1 MNLKKIKISN
11 FKKIGK
17 EVTFVIKPGL
27 NLIRS
32 DINGTGKTTLL
43 SAITFL
49 LWNKNGD
56 TKGNSKSTLSTT
68 ELINDINK
76 KELLVEGH
84 FDICREARRLKKLYG
99 E

>member
-32 DINGTGKTTLL
+32 DIPVPQLQYDAHML
-43 SAITFL
+43 SRRAREAGPLHSAGIAGL
-49 LWNKNGD
+49 YPL
-56 TKGNSKSTLSTT
+56 
-68 ELINDINK
+68 
-76 KELLVEGH
+76 ELL
-84 FDICREARRLKKLYG
+84 L
-99 E
+99 